1 MVCLPQSWVVY
12 DCFTNINGD
21 MGIDIANNMGM
32 YGLDVL
38 LLLLLLIII
47 IILVIIIVF
56 VDVFFLLFF
65 LLLLLLQIILY
76 RR

>member
-47 IILVIIIVF
+47 ILVIIIVF